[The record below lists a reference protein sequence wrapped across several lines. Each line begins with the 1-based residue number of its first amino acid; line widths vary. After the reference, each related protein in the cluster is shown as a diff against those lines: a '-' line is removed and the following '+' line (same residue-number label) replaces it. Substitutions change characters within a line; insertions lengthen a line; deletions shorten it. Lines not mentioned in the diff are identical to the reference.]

1 MGDPAKQSYTLL
13 VVDDDEGLRD
23 FYGKC
28 LRQAGLNV
36 EAAADGAQALEVL
49 ATRELQAIVTD
60 INMPV
65 YTGLEFLRA
74 VRERD
79 LDIPVILVTGQPDVE
94 TAVEAIEY
102 GAFRYLRKP
111 IEPSLLL
118 ETVRRACEM
127 HRVAKL
133 RREAWELLGKQG
145 PQFGDRASVEDRY
158 RAALSTL
165 FLEFQPIVRPS
176 DRSVF
181 GYEALVRS
189 TEPTLQRPEEL
200 FDAAWRIGQVHTLGR
215 AIRKCLAEASTSA
228 PEHALLFIDVHP
240 EELNDNE
247 LWSRDGALTPI
258 ARRVV
263 LEISERS
270 PLDCVS
276 GLKTRL
282 RRLREMGFRTALDNL
297 GGGDSALG
305 AFSRVEPDFV
315 KLDRGLVA
323 GIESSERA
331 LSIVHGISQICGETL
346 DIPVIA
352 EGVESGK
359 EQHALSQIGV
369 ILLQG
374 SRFAPPQRGF
384 ANPWANGAS
393 TSST

>member
-1 MGDPAKQSYTLL
+1 MSATARQSYAVL
-13 VVDDDEGLRD
+13 VVDDDEGLRN
-23 FYGKC
+23 YYCKC

-36 EAAADGAQALEVL
+36 ETAADGAQAIEVL

-74 VRERD
+74 LRERD
-79 LDIPVILVTGQPDVE
+79 LDIPVILVTGQPDIE
-94 TAVEAIEY
+94 TAVEAVEY

-118 ETVRRACEM
+118 ETVHRACEM

-133 RREAWELLGKQG
+133 RREAWELLGKHG
-145 PQFGDRASVEDRY
+145 PQLGDRASVEARY
-158 RAALSTL
+158 RVALSTL
-165 FLEFQPIVRPS
+165 FLEFQPIVRAS
-176 DRSVF
+176 ERSVF

-189 TEPTLQRPEEL
+189 GEPTLQRPEEL
-200 FDAAWRIGQVHTLGR
+200 YDAAWRLGQVHTLGR
-215 AIRKCLAEASTSA
+215 AIRKCLAEAISSA
-228 PEHALLFIDVHP
+228 PEHAVLFLDVHP

-258 ARRVV
+258 AARVV

-270 PLDCVS
+270 QLDCVS

-297 GGGDSALG
+297 GGGDSPLG

-315 KLDRGLVA
+315 KLDRKLVA

-331 LSIVHGISQICGETL
+331 ISIVDGINQICGDTL
-346 DIPVIA
+346 DILVIA
-352 EGVESGK
+352 DGVETK
-359 EQHALSQIGV
+359 HEHDALSQIGV
-369 ILLQG
+369 SLLQG
-374 SRFAPPQRGF
+374 ARFASPQRGF
-384 ANPWANGAS
+384 ENPWAN
-393 TSST
+393 